1 MTSSESVRSRRRA
14 KLAVRRSFSLTPS
27 PLRLPSPVNTLQNGA
42 TTPYA
47 SPTLLPSHDQSL
59 RLQHTESSRHAPTLV
74 HPPHLDLVAR
84 QRLES
89 QVDHILHRLEE
100 ETSEGEMSHGH
111 GHPPRKG
118 VESASTTA
126 STAASRAKLQ
136 VELDQLL
143 QCLDDCHASQYGLH
157 LPQGDSTAHNDLLRV
172 GKFSVPEDEPQPQS
186 PVAEDTPS
194 GHDVAQQQDDRMVDT
209 PASSK
214 EAETEVFMADS
225 ALAYVART
233 AVSSNPAYLVPSN
246 HGFRLPDTVSID
258 LLTAV
263 LQKAPS
269 FRTDSIH

>member
-42 TTPYA
+42 TIPYA
-47 SPTLLPSHDQSL
+47 SPTLLPSHVQSS
-59 RLQHTESSRHAPTLV
+59 RHSESSRHAPTLV

-84 QRLES
+84 RRLES

-100 ETSEGEMSHGH
+100 ETSEGEVAHGH

-118 VESASTTA
+118 AESASTTA

-136 VELDQLL
+136 VELDHLL
-143 QCLDDCHASQYGLH
+143 QGLDDCHASQYGLH
-157 LPQGDSTAHNDLLRV
+157 LPQGESTAHNDLLRV
-172 GKFSVPEDEPQPQS
+172 GKPSVPEDEPQPQS
-186 PVAEDTPS
+186 PVAEDAAS

-214 EAETEVFMADS
+214 EAETGVLTADS
-225 ALAYVART
+225 ASAYVARN